1 VVLSSQVCLEYP
13 YGIAKIFELCAK
25 TTVFIWRHEVTT
37 LVQSQGSKVT
47 EEWAAP
53 ICHFLVIFLAD
64 KKRPRELMELVKSS
78 RCIGEQ
84 KGLKERL
91 GCFLLYGG
99 ERNVIGRWM
108 PIKTPKSD
116 QEELLN
122 HSCIFIRTAIVDQRL
137 PVIMNARGKGRLELN
152 KGGMSMGLVHIG

>member
-1 VVLSSQVCLEYP
+1 
-13 YGIAKIFELCAK
+13 
-25 TTVFIWRHEVTT
+25 
-37 LVQSQGSKVT
+37 
-47 EEWAAP
+47 
-53 ICHFLVIFLAD
+53 
-64 KKRPRELMELVKSS
+64 MELVKSS

-137 PVIMNARGKGRLELN
+137 PVIMNARGKG
-152 KGGMSMGLVHIG
+152 